1 MSLFALLPLTLLK
14 KKTTIK
20 SEFWKMKQIA
30 GDIIILYMFN
40 KNHNHEAQF
49 LRYRVK
55 QTELFVILGRFLLF
69 YLPNNREN
77 PDFEKNEK
85 HIWKFQIMIIWCM
98 PPEMWSVT
106 DIIFCHFGLLFASL
120 SHCWH
125 WKLKFRKNAKETRRY
140 PFTRVF
146 VICLRPF

>member
-14 KKTTIK
+14 KKNTIK

-40 KNHNHEAQF
+40 KNHNHKRHSSWDKEWNRQNF
-49 LRYRVK
+49 LSFWAIFCSFTSLTTEK
-55 QTELFVILGRFLLF
+55 IQTE
-69 YLPNNREN
+69 
-77 PDFEKNEK
+77 KNK
-85 HIWKFQIMIIWCM
+85 KQIWKFQIMIIWCM
-98 PPEMWSVT
+98 PPEMWSAT

-120 SHCWH
+120 PHCWH
-125 WKLKFRKNAKETRRY
+125 WKSKFRKNAKETRRY